1 MRGHPQPRQR
11 GTSRI
16 DGLSRDV
23 VGARRRPGSNRPP
36 ASARGAGDGSA
47 ASRTVTSAPTMAP
60 PSIDDGAGDR
70 EILRGWI
77 GKEPRIYR
85 PAR

>member
-1 MRGHPQPRQR
+1 
-11 GTSRI
+11 
-16 DGLSRDV
+16 
-23 VGARRRPGSNRPP
+23 
-36 ASARGAGDGSA
+36 
-47 ASRTVTSAPTMAP
+47 MAP